1 MRPFCSKGVE
11 RAFSFKLCD
20 VLKTVLVVNY
30 DYEHVMVG
38 KNPDFTGIFSH
49 IVKKHTK
56 MGLINAT
63 GCVLLRANNSI
74 R

>member
-1 MRPFCSKGVE
+1 MCPFCTKGVE

-30 DYEHVMVG
+30 EHVMVG
-38 KNPDFTGIFSH
+38 QNPDFTGIFSH

-63 GCVLLRANNSI
+63 RCGLLRANNSI

>member
-1 MRPFCSKGVE
+1 MSSTKGVE

-30 DYEHVMVG
+30 EHVMVG
-38 KNPDFTGIFSH
+38 QNPDFTGIFSH

-56 MGLINAT
+56 MGLLNAMMRPFT
-63 GCVLLRANNSI
+63 GKHFYYVV
-74 R
+74 